1 MSEACSLPVNHP
13 GYFSLTDRSR
23 DIVRLDDLGIVR
35 VSGKDAVTFL
45 HGQFTNVVKGLGLRT
60 IAAGYCSPKGRLLA
74 TFRLWMEGDDV
85 MMMLPR
91 AVAPAFVKRLKM
103 FVLRADVTFTCACH
117 DRTIYGLLN
126 KTKDNLTAAGLTLP
140 PEGDTARKDDTIVL
154 GLSASSAIDG
164 LIDAAPRAIVIA
176 PKTLDLF
183 PADKVADNSA
193 LWWVGNIAAGV
204 ATVWPETREVFVPQA
219 VNYELTGGVVFNKGC
234 YPGQEVVSR
243 VQHIGESPRRAFIGW
258 ADTAEDVLPGAT
270 VWSDGKESGFVI
282 ESVRVEEKTLV
293 IFSAALAAK
302 EKGFSLS
309 EAGAAVTVLPLPYE
323 IRNVLNR

>member
-1 MSEACSLPVNHP
+1 MSEACSLPVNPSGH
-13 GYFSLTDRSR
+13 FSLTDRSR
-23 DIVRLDDLGIVR
+23 DVIRLDDLGIVR
-35 VSGKDAVTFL
+35 VKGKDAVTFL
-45 HGQFTNVVKGLGLRT
+45 HGQFTNAVKGLGERT

-103 FVLRADVTFTCACH
+103 FVLRADVTFECACH

-126 KTKDNLTAAGLTLP
+126 QTEENLKAAGLTLP
-140 PEGDTARKDDTIVL
+140 PEGETARSGETIVL
-154 GLSASSAIDG
+154 GLSATSAIDG
-164 LIDAAPRAIVIA
+164 LVAAAPRAIVIA
-176 PKTLDLF
+176 PKTAEIF
-183 PADKVADNSA
+183 PADKVADTSA

-243 VQHIGESPRRAFIGW
+243 VQHIGESPRRAMIGW
-258 ADTAEDVLPGAT
+258 ADTAEDVLPGAS
-270 VWSDGKESGFVI
+270 VWSDGKEAGFVV
-282 ESVRVEEKTLV
+282 ESVRVDDKTLV
-293 IFSAALAAK
+293 IFSGVLAAK
-302 EKGFSLS
+302 EKGFSLAADG
-309 EAGAAVTVLPLPYE
+309 AGITVLPLPYE
-323 IRNVLNR
+323 IRNVLNL